1 MTQRSHCHLA
11 GEKVGVFA
19 FDLFA
24 LFLDLCIPII
34 VMSFRICSSRLSAS
48 LRPSLALRRGYA
60 SPTASNLPAGLQN
73 AIQVR
78 NHAEIDSYG
87 LN

>member
-1 MTQRSHCHLA
+1 VTQRSNCHLA
-11 GEKVGVFA
+11 GEKVGVVA
-19 FDLFA
+19 SVLSA
-24 LFLDLCIPII
+24 LFLIFHIPI

-48 LRPSLALRRGYA
+48 LKPSLALRRGYA

-78 NHAEIDSYG
+78 NQAETDSHEM
-87 LN
+87 N